1 MPVRKSKRGW
11 IFQVVVHKPDGSRE
25 RIFGTPGVPGPYH
38 DLARTK
44 VGALEAE
51 KRAIASALRGDIE
64 VRKESKTLNEHADT
78 FLKLYKPEGKPAAH
92 RDRKASMKH
101 LLPHFGQLTP
111 DAVKQTDVDAFVV
124 AQLASGAARKSI
136 NNRLGALSSLIEYA
150 TGEECTLRLHV
161 GGMRSEIHA
170 VDVADVEKLLA
181 ACTDPRYRVVIL
193 LAYEAGLR
201 AGEIRGLQHGDVR
214 DGQLTVRRALDQET
228 DEVIAPK
235 HDKVRTVPISPRLI
249 EALDA
254 LPRRGIWIVSKA
266 DGSFVSYRVVSDAVK
281 AIYDR
286 AGVPRPVKPIHCLR
300 HTFGTVMARRVPL
313 GVLQQLMGHADVT
326 TTMRYVD
333 VSEADKR
340 DAIALVF
347 GGATPVQ
354 AGRSEAT

>member
-1 MPVRKSKRGW
+1 M
-11 IFQVVVHKPDGSRE
+11 
-25 RIFGTPGVPGPYH
+25 
-38 DLARTK
+38 
-44 VGALEAE
+44 
-51 KRAIASALRGDIE
+51 
-64 VRKESKTLNEHADT
+64 
-78 FLKLYKPEGKPAAH
+78 
-92 RDRKASMKH
+92 
-101 LLPHFGQLTP
+101 
-111 DAVKQTDVDAFVV
+111 
-124 AQLASGAARKSI
+124 
-136 NNRLGALSSLIEYA
+136 
-150 TGEECTLRLHV
+150 
-161 GGMRSEIHA
+161 
-170 VDVADVEKLLA
+170 
-181 ACTDPRYRVVIL
+181 DPRYRVVIL

-249 EALDA
+249 DALAA
-254 LPRRGIWIVSKA
+254 LPRRGLWVVAKP
-266 DGSFVSYRVVSDAVK
+266 DGGFISYRVVSDTVK

-286 AGVPRPVKPIHCLR
+286 ASVARPVKPIHCLR

-347 GGATPVQ
+347 GGGASPVQ
-354 AGRSEAT
+354 TGRSEAT